1 MKEHITC
8 ELGHYRKR
16 VRSHIRTLTPILLIV
31 SVSLLLLASCVTA
44 PGPILY
50 DGTPEPAMPGTI
62 LINEVASTGAL
73 EFIELYNASQI
84 PAVFG
89 KGWVVSDDG
98 SRYDEGERV
107 FVIPEGTRIA
117 GKGYLLIIPFVLDNA
132 NEVLNDPD
140 IPQDAL
146 LDISFSLQADDSVQL
161 YYQNRL
167 VDELD
172 WESHVNALGYREQG
186 GARTLELLVPTPGA
200 PNVVEK
206 VSNVTRGVR
215 LNEIN
220 SVGFDFIEIVNTS
233 DKPVTLESSKWSLT
247 DIQRSRVY
255 VIPALTI
262 PAAGYLTIYPS
273 THEPPYRSA
282 EGLVLAAQEDEE
294 LNLGSAD
301 TLFLRYDGA
310 IVDSYT
316 WSEHVSTVGRLPD
329 GKGDWVV
336 GLIPTPGADNQEDGV
351 SEGEL
356 E

>member
-1 MKEHITC
+1 MKDCSTRRS
-8 ELGHYRKR
+8 GYYRSR
-16 VRSHIRTLTPILLIV
+16 GWVHLRTAAALLMVSSFTLVLLT
-31 SVSLLLLASCVTA
+31 SCVTA
-44 PGPILY
+44 PALVPY
-50 DGTPEPAMPGTI
+50 DGPPEPAMPGMI
-62 LINEVASTGAL
+62 LINEVSSTGAL

-98 SRYDEGERV
+98 TRYDEGERV
-107 FVIPEGTRIA
+107 FIIPEGTRIA
-117 GKGYLLIIPFVLDNA
+117 GKGYLLIVPFMLEDA
-132 NEVLNDPD
+132 NKILNDPD

-186 GARTLELLVPTPGA
+186 GARTLELLSPTPGA
-200 PNVVEK
+200 PNIVEK
-206 VSNVTRGVR
+206 VSNVTRGLR
-215 LNEIN
+215 INEVN
-220 SVGFDFIEIVNTS
+220 SAGFDFIEIVNTS
-233 DKPVTLESSKWSLT
+233 DKPVTLESNKWTLT
-247 DIQRSRVY
+247 DIQRRRVD
-255 VIPALTI
+255 VIPAMTI
-262 PAAGYLTIYPS
+262 HAGGYLTIYPS

-301 TLFLRYDGA
+301 SLFLRYDGA
-310 IVDSYT
+310 IVDRYT

-336 GLIPTPGADNQEDGV
+336 GLIPTPGADNQGEEE
-351 SEGEL
+351 SEE
-356 E
+356 